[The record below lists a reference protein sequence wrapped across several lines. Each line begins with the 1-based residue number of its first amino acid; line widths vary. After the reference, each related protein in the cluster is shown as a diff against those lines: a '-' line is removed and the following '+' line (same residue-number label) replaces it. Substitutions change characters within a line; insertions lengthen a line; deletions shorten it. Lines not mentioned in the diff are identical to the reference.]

1 MKLKIIQNKKYFY
14 SFSGSLFL
22 ISILC
27 LIAWGLRLGID
38 FSGGSLMELNF
49 SGPRPES
56 QRLQNELADFKLEDL
71 RIQPAGEQDVIMRFK
86 TIEENTHQEILA
98 KIKNKFEQPEQKI
111 TEKRFESVGPIIGQE
126 LQQKAWIAIFLATLM
141 IILYIAYAFRKVSK
155 PVASWKYGVAAI
167 IALTHDI
174 VIVVGLF
181 SILGHFRGIE
191 VDSLFITALLT
202 ILGFSVHDTIVV
214 FDRTRENLARHY
226 SADFEAVVNDSVNQ
240 TIVRSI
246 NTSVTTLL
254 TLTALFLFG
263 GETIKN
269 FTLALIAGITVGTYS
284 SIFVASPIIVSW
296 HNFSRRA
303 RAAR

>member
-1 MKLKIIQNKKYFY
+1 
-14 SFSGSLFL
+14 
-22 ISILC
+22 
-27 LIAWGLRLGID
+27 
-38 FSGGSLMELNF
+38 MELNF